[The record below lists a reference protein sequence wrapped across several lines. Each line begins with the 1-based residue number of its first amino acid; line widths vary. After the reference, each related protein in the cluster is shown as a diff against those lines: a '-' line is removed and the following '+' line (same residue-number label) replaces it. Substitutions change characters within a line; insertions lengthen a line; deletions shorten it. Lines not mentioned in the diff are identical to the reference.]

1 MKKYFSYLIIF
12 IITSLFTNSCSLF
25 EKNIPTYHFDP
36 IFREYV
42 IFPIGSYWV
51 YKEIN
56 LVKTDSLYL
65 DNQTIYVTDKLYKYK
80 SEFARQAL
88 NSSYD
93 QIGFVGW
100 CYATDTTSSSI
111 SYYKEQ
117 SRISQTGIDKV
128 FFKGKI
134 GEVFELGGP
143 TITKYEALYDTLSV
157 NKVVYN
163 QVRVYTILK
172 QSFDKQTKRVYYA
185 KNVGVIKKE
194 LFNGEVWELKKYFIN
209 K

>member
-1 MKKYFSYLIIF
+1 MIIILAIPLCANTCTSCKKE
-12 IITSLFTNSCSLF
+12 N
-25 EKNIPTYHFDP
+25 PTYRLDP

-56 LVKTDSLYL
+56 LGKTDSLYL
-65 DNQTIYVTDKLYKYK
+65 DNQTINVTDKLYKYK
-80 SEFARQAL
+80 SEFARQAF
-88 NSSYD
+88 NSSYN

-117 SRISQTGIDKV
+117 LRISETGIDKV

-134 GEVFELGGP
+134 GEDFELGGS

-185 KNVGVIKKE
+185 KNVGLIKKE
-194 LFNGEVWELKKYFIN
+194 LFNGEVWELKRYFIN